1 MEEFKKWTNKSCL
14 KARCNK
20 SVPCDT
26 CEQLQKEGWRAAME
40 YMLTVSDNK
49 CCFVDC
55 IVHKAIEK
63 ELEDASEN

>member
-1 MEEFKKWTNKSCL
+1 MEAFKEYL
-14 KARCNK
+14 KK
-20 SVPCDT
+20 EYPHIDT
-26 CEQLQKEGWRAAME
+26 GDEMFAWDIWRAAME